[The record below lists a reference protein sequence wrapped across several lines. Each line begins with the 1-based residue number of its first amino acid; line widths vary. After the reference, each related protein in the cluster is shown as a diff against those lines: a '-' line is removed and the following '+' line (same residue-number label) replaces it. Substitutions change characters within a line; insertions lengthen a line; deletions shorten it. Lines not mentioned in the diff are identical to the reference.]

1 MGRDTRIG
9 RNMSTISN
17 IYREEHWI
25 NKFGFNADI
34 DIGTEEY
41 GHAEVNGYPLL
52 RQEYI
57 S

>member
-34 DIGTEEY
+34 KF
-41 GHAEVNGYPLL
+41 LF
-52 RQEYI
+52 I